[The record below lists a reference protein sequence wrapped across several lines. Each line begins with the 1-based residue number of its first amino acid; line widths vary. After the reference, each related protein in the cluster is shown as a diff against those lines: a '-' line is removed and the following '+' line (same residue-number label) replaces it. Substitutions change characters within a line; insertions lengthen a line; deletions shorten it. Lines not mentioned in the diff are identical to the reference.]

1 MSFILLASR
10 SPRRKQLLEEAG
22 FRVRVKTVDFEEHS
36 ACASPVDTVRD
47 LAVQKG
53 ARVVQAYPNDADAAQ
68 WTLAADT
75 LVHTQDGQILGKPR
89 DRVHARDMLTHLMG
103 APHQV
108 TTGFALFTTRDTPV
122 AVEHH
127 TTTVFMQEI
136 HASALEAYLDTD
148 EPWDKAGAYGIQG
161 LAGAFVSRIEGSW
174 HAVVG
179 LPIYDVLRTAQSNGL
194 LVHMP
199 WEKSR

>member
-10 SPRRKQLLEEAG
+10 SPRRKQLLEDVG
-22 FRVRVKTVDFEEHS
+22 FDVNVQSADIAEHS
-36 ACASPVDTVRD
+36 VYRAPEEVVRD
-47 LAVQKG
+47 LAIQKG
-53 ARVVQAYPNDADAAQ
+53 AAVVKKHPELAQKAA

-75 LVHTQDGQILGKPR
+75 VVHTADGALLGKPADR
-89 DRVHARDMLTHLMG
+89 DDARRMLQQLME
-103 APHQV
+103 APHAV
-108 TTGFALFTTRDTPV
+108 TTGFAIFDEDPTPV
-122 AVEHH
+122 VVEHH
-127 TTTVFMQEI
+127 TTLVTMQSI
-136 HASALEAYLDTD
+136 SASALEAYLDTD

-179 LPIYDVLRTAQSNGL
+179 LPVHDVLRAAQSSGL
-194 LVHMP
+194 LAHMP

>member
-1 MSFILLASR
+1 MTFILLASR
-10 SPRRKQLLEEAG
+10 SPRRKQLLEEVG
-22 FRVRVKTVDFEEHS
+22 FEVRVKTVDFEERS
-36 ACASPVDTVRD
+36 GCASPVDTVRD
-47 LAVQKG
+47 LAIQKG
-53 ARVVQAYPNDADAAQ
+53 ARVVQAYPEDVAAAQ

-75 LVHTQDGQILGKPR
+75 LVHTPDGEVLGKPR
-89 DRVHARDMLTHLMG
+89 DRAHARQMLTRLMG

-108 TTGFALFTTRDTPV
+108 TTGFAIFTTHTTPV
-122 AVEHH
+122 VVEHH